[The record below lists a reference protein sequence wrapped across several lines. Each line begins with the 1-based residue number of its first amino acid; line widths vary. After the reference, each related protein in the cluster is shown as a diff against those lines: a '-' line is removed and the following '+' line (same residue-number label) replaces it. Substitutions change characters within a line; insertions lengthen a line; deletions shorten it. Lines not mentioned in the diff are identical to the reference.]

1 MADKGGL
8 GCDRDRRQ
16 HPEGDLDIEADVTML
31 VAPIGPS
38 NPYME
43 CAKVPVAWK

>member
-8 GCDRDRRQ
+8 GCDRDRKQ
-16 HPEGDLDIEADVTML
+16 HPKGDPDIKADKTML
-31 VAPIGPS
+31 VASIAPR
-38 NPYME
+38 NHYTE